1 MVIWLT
7 EQTDFETWRKQMAT
21 VIGIFDTDSDLEV
34 ALNRLYDKGFNDVRV
49 VDVSQHDAVEPNI
62 PAAAFAPTLG
72 PNNTSPSGTAGPV
85 LPAAL
90 FVPGFADVDNERL
103 NGEYLV
109 TNLDMPMSDE
119 EATFYAD
126 ALRHG
131 GKLVVVNTDDDHSDM
146 VWSVMR
152 NSNASQY
159 TQPEHH

>member
-1 MVIWLT
+1 MT
-7 EQTDFETWRKQMAT
+7 T

-49 VDVSQHDAVEPNI
+49 VDVAQRDEVDPKV
-62 PAAAFAPTLG
+62 PAGAFASTLG
-72 PNNTSPSGTAGPV
+72 PSNTSPSGNAPLV
-85 LPAAL
+85 PAAV
-90 FVPGFADVDNERL
+90 FVPGFAGVDNETL
-103 NGEYLV
+103 NSQYV
-109 TNLDMPMSDE
+109 TANLDVPMSDE

-126 ALRHG
+126 ALRDG
-131 GKLVVVNTDDDHSDM
+131 GKLVIVNTDDDHADM

>member
-1 MVIWLT
+1 MT
-7 EQTDFETWRKQMAT
+7 T

-49 VDVSQHDAVEPNI
+49 VDVSKHDAVEPNI
-62 PAAAFAPTLG
+62 PAAAFAPALG
-72 PNNTSPSGTAGPV
+72 PNNISPSGTGPV
-85 LPAAL
+85 IPAAL
-90 FVPGFADVDNERL
+90 FVPGFVEVNNETL
-103 NGEYLV
+103 NGQYVV
-109 TNLDMPMSDE
+109 TNLELPLSDE

-131 GKLVVVNTDDDHSDM
+131 GKLVVVNTDDDHANM